1 MILWNKSF
9 PTIVAIVGRIKPPQM
24 VRVNE
29 TGSEF
34 DVYATAGVRGKYSL
48 FPIAIGVKFKFK
60 CSSFQNET
68 LYETYHRD

>member
-1 MILWNKSF
+1 
-9 PTIVAIVGRIKPPQM
+9 M

>member
-1 MILWNKSF
+1 M
-9 PTIVAIVGRIKPPQM
+9 VAIVGRIKPPQM

-48 FPIAIGVKFKFK
+48 FPLIIWCIENRSQKTT
-60 CSSFQNET
+60 CST
-68 LYETYHRD
+68 